1 MNRGKLTRRTK
12 RLIAALLIGAIGIVW
27 GLLLFEFDFGVG
39 LRRASYDLPFRFT
52 ERLPPDDIVLVQL
65 DEATFVDFQVPLS
78 EPLDRRFHA
87 EMVKLL
93 TDAGARMIVFDINFP
108 DSKPEQDAALAEA
121 IEKHGN
127 VVLIGELV
135 KSRSESAEREG
146 LLLPTPD
153 LRQAAAGWG
162 LAVVPRDTDEVIRR
176 VWPMIETPFGPKPSL
191 SEFVRQRETGD
202 TVPAGEAELLL
213 DYYGRAGTFPSYSY
227 SGVARGRGI
236 DEGAFDDKIVII
248 GARQNADGFGAGKDL
263 FATPYTPV
271 PVENPDT
278 GERMK
283 MLTPG
288 MEIQATAIA
297 NLLEGRRI
305 RSLEPNGERWLIC
318 VLPLLFSGAACL
330 LAPVRGGLVC
340 LGLAGLVA
348 GVGVLGQQMQ
358 GWHFLWT
365 IPAFGQ
371 APLVV
376 GLALGAHYL
385 IEYSARWKLRRAFRS
400 YMSEEQARQID
411 EDEVS
416 LELGGKEVEATILF
430 SDLAGFT
437 SMSEGLPPES
447 VSKAL
452 IRYFERAT
460 EGILDNHGT
469 IIKYVGDAVMA
480 TWGAP
485 LKVDREADRAIDA
498 AIQMQ
503 RASAEP
509 IVLETPDGPVEEV
522 LETRVGIN
530 HGLGLAGNLG
540 SRRRFDYSVI
550 GDTTNTAARLEGL
563 NKMLGTSILV
573 SQAVLDECVEPE
585 RFLLRRMG
593 SYVLKGKTRG
603 IVVHEVIGT
612 ADSPIRRRSE
622 DYLANYR
629 EGLVAFEAGDW
640 ELARRHLARSLA
652 GHDRLDE
659 DPASRL
665 ILDAIDEMGGIEPPD
680 GWQGG
685 IVLRSK

>member
-1 MNRGKLTRRTK
+1 MRKLTRTHK
-12 RLIAALLIGAIGIVW
+12 RILAALLIALVGFGW
-27 GLLLFEFDFGVG
+27 GWMLWQLNLGQG
-39 LRRASYDLPFRFT
+39 LRTASFDLPFRFA
-52 ERLPPDDIVLVQL
+52 RHVPPPEVVMVYL
-65 DEATFVDFQVPLS
+65 DEESQRELGQPLS
-78 EPLDRRFHA
+78 EALDRRIHA
-87 EMVKLL
+87 ELIERL
-93 TDAGARMIVFDINFP
+93 RRQGARTLVFDILFHDERP
-108 DSKPEQDAALAEA
+108 GQDEMLGEA
-121 IEKHGN
+121 IGNHGQ
-127 VVLIGELV
+127 VVLAGERV
-135 KSRSESAEREG
+135 RNQAEMASTES
-146 LLLPTPD
+146 LLIPAPS
-153 LRQAAAGWG
+153 LRRAGASWG
-162 LAVVPRDTDEVIRR
+162 LTVVPIDVDGVVRR
-176 VWPMIETPFGPKPSL
+176 VQYLIPTTFGDKPSL
-191 SEFVRQRETGD
+191 SLAAWRGGADRSPPTG
-202 TVPAGEAELLL
+202 TEATLLSF
-213 DYYGRAGTFPSYSY
+213 YGPAGTFPAYSLA
-227 SGVARGRGI
+227 GVLLDRGI
-236 DEGAFDDKIVII
+236 PADAFRDKVVVV
-248 GARQNADGFGAGKDL
+248 GARQQASLLMAGKDV
-263 FATPYTPV
+263 FPTPYLYEEVAGP
-271 PVENPDT
+271 
-278 GERMK
+278 GGRSERR
-283 MLTPG
+283 LTPG

-297 NLLEGRRI
+297 NLIEGRHI
-305 RSLEPNGERWLIC
+305 RSLSDAREPVRFGIAAV
-318 VLPLLFSGAACL
+318 VLATATCL
-330 LAPVRGGLVC
+330 LPPIRGFLLA
-340 LGLAGLVA
+340 LGLAA
-348 GVGVLGQQMQ
+348 GVMVLAVVLQWRDGI
-358 GWHFLWT
+358 HFLWT
-365 IPAFGQ
+365 IPALGQ
-371 APLVV
+371 FPLVAA
-376 GLALGAHYL
+376 LALGAHYW
-385 IEYSARWKLRRAFRS
+385 IEYAARWKLRRAFKS
-400 YMSEEQARQID
+400 YMSDEQARQID

-503 RASAEP
+503 LASAEP
-509 IVLETPDGPVEEV
+509 ILLETPQGPVEEV

-573 SQAVLDECVEPE
+573 SAAVLDECVEPG

-612 ADSPIRRRSE
+612 PESPIRRRSE
-622 DYLANYR
+622 AYLENYR
-629 EGLVAFEAGDW
+629 CGLAAFESGDW
-640 ELARRHLARSLA
+640 ELARRHLAKSLVD
-652 GHDRLDE
+652 HDRLDE

-665 ILDAIDEMGGIEPPD
+665 ILEAIEEVAGGEAPKD
-680 GWQGG
+680 WRGE